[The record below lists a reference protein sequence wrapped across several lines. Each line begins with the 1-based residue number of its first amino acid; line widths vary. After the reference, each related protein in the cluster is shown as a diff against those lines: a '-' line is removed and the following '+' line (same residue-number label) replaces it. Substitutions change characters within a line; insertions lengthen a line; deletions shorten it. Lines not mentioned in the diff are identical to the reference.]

1 VEGVHAAPDPSEL
14 RMLAEHA
21 ARETGRLLRTH
32 ADRGLRGL
40 DTKSTATDMVSDADR
55 EAEELL
61 QAILLGA
68 RPLDGLLGEEGAGVE
83 GETGLRWVVDPLD
96 GTTNFVF
103 GYPQWAVSV
112 AVEDAEG
119 PLAGAI
125 YDPSR
130 DELFAA
136 HRKGGATLNG
146 QRIHVRA
153 TTEIGQALVA
163 TGFGY
168 SSRRRAAQAAQVAS
182 VIAEIRDIRRGG
194 AAAIDLAWV
203 ACGRLDGYWESGLN
217 PWDWAAG
224 SLLVVE
230 AGGRWA
236 CAPGPLGADQAVAAC
251 PGVFDHLSA
260 LVA

>member
-1 VEGVHAAPDPSEL
+1 MIEVPDPQAL
-14 RMLAEHA
+14 RGLAEHA
-21 ARETGRLLRTH
+21 ARETGRLLLQH
-32 ADRGLRGL
+32 AERGLRGL

-61 QAILLGA
+61 QAILLDA

-83 GETGLRWVVDPLD
+83 GVTGLRWVVDPLD

-112 AVEDAEG
+112 AVEDADG

-130 DELFAA
+130 GELFSA
-136 HRKGGATLNG
+136 HRRGGATLDG
-146 QRIHVRA
+146 KRIHVRA

-168 SSRRRAAQAAQVAS
+168 SSRRRTAQAEQVAR
-182 VIAEIRDIRRGG
+182 VIGEIRDIRRGG

-224 SLLVVE
+224 SLLVSE
-230 AGGRWA
+230 AGGRWS
-236 CAPGPLGADQAVAAC
+236 CAPGPLDADQAIAAC

>member
-1 VEGVHAAPDPSEL
+1 VRGVLEAPDPKEL
-14 RMLAEHA
+14 RLLAEHA
-21 ARETGRLLRTH
+21 ARETGRLLLQH
-32 ADRGLRGL
+32 AERGLRGL

-61 QAILLGA
+61 QAILLEA

-83 GETGLRWVVDPLD
+83 GVTGLRWVVDPLD

-112 AVEDAEG
+112 AVEDDRG

-125 YDPSR
+125 FDPSR
-130 DELFAA
+130 GELFSA
-136 HRKGGATLNG
+136 HRKGGATLDG
-146 QRIHVRA
+146 RRIHVRA

-168 SSRRRAAQAAQVAS
+168 SSKRRAAQAEQVAR
-182 VIAEIRDIRRGG
+182 VIGSIRDIRRGG

-203 ACGRLDGYWESGLN
+203 ACGRLDGYWETGLN
-217 PWDWAAG
+217 PWDWSAG

-230 AGGRWA
+230 AGGRWS

-251 PGVFDHLSA
+251 PGVYEHLSA